1 MSYFY
6 VAKKSQNGLCIYY
19 INNPIDKVH
28 PLRPRM
34 EFGRLE
40 MDWDLFVKIGGDG
53 HSAERIVDILQL

>member
-1 MSYFY
+1 MSYFFIE
-6 VAKKSQNGLCIYY
+6 KKYKKWPWFHYTNDP
-19 INNPIDKVH
+19 INILH